1 MIDEFAEYLASQR
14 TLTAA
19 EVDARTAARD
29 RFDLTPAERL
39 DNATHRTMIQ
49 ESRH

>member
-29 RFDLTPAERL
+29 RFDLSPADRL
-39 DNATHRTMIQ
+39 DNVTHHAEY
-49 ESRH
+49 ESARH

>member
-19 EVDARTAARD
+19 EVDARAAARD
-29 RFDLTPAERL
+29 RFDLSPADRL
-39 DNATHRTMIQ
+39 EMVTQRTMIE